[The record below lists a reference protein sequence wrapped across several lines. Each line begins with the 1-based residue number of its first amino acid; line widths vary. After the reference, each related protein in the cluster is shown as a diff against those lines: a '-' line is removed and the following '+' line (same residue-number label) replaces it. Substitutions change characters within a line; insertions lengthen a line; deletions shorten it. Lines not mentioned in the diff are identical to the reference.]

1 MASESVGKTFM
12 IWQTSN
18 LCFYEVL
25 EKSWIF
31 FTHVLLLF
39 VGRDVLWDALSPSL
53 YILSLQTSKPLYTV
67 EGFSLKRQAG
77 ESFNLK
83 LAIVNG
89 LWSKG
94 RLPSQWSI
102 RPTTGGFSSF
112 RTRGLTYSPEG
123 LEGHC
128 NLMASCWP
136 SSPTLLS
143 SPWHA
148 PQNCL
153 VLLYGRI
160 LNYCFCPFSNI
171 EQEISTVQSIL
182 GHLKVELWEAE
193 CLSIKSNKWGAGQ
206 KDTWLNL
213 EPQTDSVK
221 DMTWRVNSFHT
232 KGRWREDY
240 LETTCRG
247 LVAWLL
253 GWACR

>member
-1 MASESVGKTFM
+1 MDLFYSCSFAFCWERCPLRPPQFLTLYSFS
-12 IWQTSN
+12 SN
-18 LCFYEVL
+18 LKASL
-25 EKSWIF
+25 HSRR
-31 FTHVLLLF
+31 LLF
-39 VGRDVLWDALSPSL
+39 
-53 YILSLQTSKPLYTV
+53 
-67 EGFSLKRQAG
+67 EEAG
-77 ESFNLK
+77 WREFYLK

-143 SPWHA
+143 SAWHA

-182 GHLKVELWEAE
+182 RHLKVEL
-193 CLSIKSNKWGAGQ
+193 
-206 KDTWLNL
+206 
-213 EPQTDSVK
+213 
-221 DMTWRVNSFHT
+221 
-232 KGRWREDY
+232 
-240 LETTCRG
+240 
-247 LVAWLL
+247 
-253 GWACR
+253 